1 MAPFSE
7 RNCGNFLG
15 SDQHPSS
22 FDPETGITIRQ
33 PDQQGVG
40 YWVGGPGVMW
50 DAPTNAYFLTY
61 RRRRPAGTTP
71 GRGYLSVIARSDDGI
86 HFEDILAIHQDQL
99 DTLSIERTCLRRLG
113 DDLWALYIGFVDP
126 ADHRW
131 RIDMVTATTPDRIDV
146 RNRRPVLTAQ
156 STGTEGVKDP
166 YLVSV
171 GPAQFLYVSYA
182 ATTEMTPAERVAAHS
197 TADIYNQGVTTAPTG
212 LATSLDGQTFDWRGT
227 ALGVGAGWDKQ
238 QARLN
243 NVVACDGYFVGLYDG
258 SANAEENYEERCGL
272 ALSFD
277 LTTWLSL
284 TPRGPLY
291 QSPHASRSMRYTD
304 IVTAGPRLLLYYEYA
319 LADGS
324 HDLRVLPLSRPA
336 AVQLQS

>member
-1 MAPFSE
+1 
-7 RNCGNFLG
+7 
-15 SDQHPSS
+15 
-22 FDPETGITIRQ
+22 
-33 PDQQGVG
+33 
-40 YWVGGPGVMW
+40 MW
-50 DAPTNAYFLTY
+50 DATTNDYFLTY
-61 RRRRPAGTTP
+61 RRRRPAGAERE
-71 GRGYLSVIARSDDGI
+71 RGYLSVIARSADGI
-86 HFEDILAIHQDQL
+86 HFEDILAISQEEL
-99 DTLSIERTCLRRLG
+99 ETASIERTCLRRLG
-113 DDLWALYIGFVDP
+113 DDLWALYIGYVDP

-131 RIDMVTATTPDRIDV
+131 RIDMVTAARPEKLDV
-146 RNRRPVLTAQ
+146 RHRRPVLTAQ
-156 STGTEGVKDP
+156 RTGTEGVKDP

-171 GPAQFLYVSYA
+171 GPALFLYVSYA
-182 ATTEMTPAERVAAHS
+182 ASTEMTPEERIAAHS

-212 LATSLDGQTFDWRGT
+212 LATSLDGRTFDWRGT
-227 ALGVGAGWDKQ
+227 ALTVGTGWDRQ

-291 QSPHASRSMRYTD
+291 QSPHASGSMRYTD

-324 HDLRVLPLSRPA
+324 HDLRVLPIDRIDA
-336 AVQLQS
+336 I